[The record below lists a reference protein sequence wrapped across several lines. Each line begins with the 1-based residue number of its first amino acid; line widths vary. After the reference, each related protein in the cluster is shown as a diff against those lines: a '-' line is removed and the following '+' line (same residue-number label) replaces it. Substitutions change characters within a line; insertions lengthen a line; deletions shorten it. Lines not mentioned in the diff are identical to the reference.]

1 MPVEPAAA
9 RTRSTGM
16 AGNAPAEEDDV
27 GFLDNL
33 RSKGLLAGD
42 QLKTRV
48 AQFKSK
54 DFAEASM
61 ATCAL
66 IAASDGKIEPSERQ
80 KTAAFIGSHDVLA
93 AFDAGQLRESFERY
107 CGKLS
112 SDYDFGKIEA
122 LQAVG
127 KLRSKPDQA
136 RAVVQVGVLVGGA
149 DGDFDDDERRAVRD
163 VCHAVGLDP
172 AEFGV

>member
-1 MPVEPAAA
+1 
-9 RTRSTGM
+9 
-16 AGNAPAEEDDV
+16 V

-33 RSKGLLAGD
+33 KRKGLPAVD
-42 QLKTRV
+42 QLKTKV
-48 AQFKSK
+48 GQFKSK

-66 IAASDGKIEPSERQ
+66 IAAADGSIDPAERQ
-80 KTAAFIGSHDVLA
+80 KTAAFIGSNDVLSV
-93 AFDAGQLRESFERY
+93 FDAGQLRESFDRY

-136 RAVVQVGVLVGGA
+136 RAVVQVGIVVGGA
-149 DGDFDDDERRAVRD
+149 DGDFDAHEKTAVRE
-163 VCHAVGLDP
+163 VCQAVGLDP
-172 AEFGV
+172 SEFGVA

>member
-1 MPVEPAAA
+1 M
-9 RTRSTGM
+9 
-16 AGNAPAEEDDV
+16 

-33 RSKGLLAGD
+33 KSKGLLAGD
-42 QLKTRV
+42 QLKTKV
-48 AQFKSK
+48 GQFKSK

-66 IAASDGKIEPSERQ
+66 IAAADGSIEPEERQ
-80 KTAAFIGSHDVLA
+80 KTAAFIGSNDVLSVFNA
-93 AFDAGQLRESFERY
+93 GDLRTSFDTW

-136 RAVVQVGVLVGGA
+136 RAVVQVGVVIGGA
-149 DGDFDDDERRAVRD
+149 DGDFDPSEQKAVREI
-163 VCHAVGLDP
+163 CQAVGIDP
-172 AEFGV
+172 AEFGVA

>member
-1 MPVEPAAA
+1 M
-9 RTRSTGM
+9 
-16 AGNAPAEEDDV
+16 
-27 GFLDNL
+27 GFLDRL
-33 RSKGLLAGD
+33 KGRGLPVD
-42 QLKTRV
+42 QLKSRV
-48 AQFKSK
+48 TQFRSK

-61 ATCAL
+61 AACAL
-66 IAASDGKIEPSERQ
+66 IAAADGRIDPAERQ

-93 AFDAGQLRESFERY
+93 AFDAAQLRESFERY

-112 SDYDFGKIEA
+112 SDRDFGRIEA

-163 VCHAVGLDP
+163 LCTAVGLDP
-172 AEFGV
+172 VEFGV

>member
-1 MPVEPAAA
+1 M
-9 RTRSTGM
+9 
-16 AGNAPAEEDDV
+16 

-33 RSKGLLAGD
+33 RSKGALAGD

-66 IAASDGKIEPSERQ
+66 IAAADGKIDPSERQ

-93 AFDAGQLRESFERY
+93 AFDAAQLRDSFDRY

-127 KLRSKPDQA
+127 KLRGKPDQA

-163 VCHAVGLDP
+163 VCHAVSLDP